1 MSARVAGT
9 KAGIDTILAYLKAA
23 FPDHTVDVYE
33 DHRFRGHR
41 FVLSK
46 GSGARLA
53 PLIVPTATLSDIRGR
68 LDARFPA
75 RLHRLLQHGDVIG
88 KLQATPPQDRLVFT
102 RAGVNVQR
110 G

>member
-1 MSARVAGT
+1 MSARVAST

-23 FPDHTVDVYE
+23 FPDHTVDAYE

-53 PLIVPTATLSDIRGR
+53 PLIVPTATLSAIGGR
-68 LDARFPA
+68 LDARFAA

-88 KLQATPPQDRLVFT
+88 KLQAAAPQDRVVFT

>member
-1 MSARVAGT
+1 MSARVAGI
-9 KAGIDTILAYLKAA
+9 KAGIETILAYLKAA
-23 FPDHTVDVYE
+23 FPDHTVDAYE
-33 DHRFRGHR
+33 DQRFRGHR

-53 PLIVPTATLSDIRGR
+53 PLIVATATLSDIRGR
-68 LDARFPA
+68 LDAGFA
-75 RLHRLLQHGDVIG
+75 VRLHRLLQHGDVIG